1 MRENVVAEANEH
13 AFLRHLWQYTYFTFD
28 GLMCISTEQL
38 PASFDFHQA
47 IDALT
52 RLIPDDATLISV
64 ALQEVEED
72 E

>member
-1 MRENVVAEANEH
+1 MHENVVAEANEH
-13 AFLRHLWQYTYFTFD
+13 FFVRRFWQYTYLTFD

-52 RLIPDDATLISV
+52 SLLPDDAFLVSV
-64 ALQEVEED
+64 ALQEVDD